1 MCSTSWCARDFAGK
15 KKGSQHYC
23 HKSHI
28 PEKINEYVR
37 CTMKDNV
44 DIQSRIVYMDESY
57 IHNNLKGHSYL
68 TNTTSKESRF
78 QIKAPKMK
86 SGNCLRH
93 SSETLW
99 QLSAQWP
106 NLKFMRWFSLH
117 HTTPICSRLRSCG
130 QILKVKSAGN
140 TPRRQPFRALLFT
153 LSNDSNTYSHTH
165 CKAVP
170 TRLTSTLNIDGNYL
184 FSVTTEYW

>member
-28 PEKINEYVR
+28 PEKINEYMR
-37 CTMKDNV
+37 CTMKENV

-57 IHNNLKGHSYL
+57 IHNNLKRHSYL

-99 QLSAQWP
+99 QSSEQWP
-106 NLKFMRWFSLH
+106 KLKDMRCFSLH
-117 HTTPICSRLRSCG
+117 HTTLNCSQSRSCG
-130 QILKVKSAGN
+130 QILKVKSSGN
-140 TPRRQPFRALLFT
+140 KPHRQSLRIFLFDLSNNPHT
-153 LSNDSNTYSHTH
+153 LSHT
-165 CKAVP
+165 
-170 TRLTSTLNIDGNYL
+170 
-184 FSVTTEYW
+184 